1 VGAAVLV
8 AAATLAVPVMVYA
21 IGGRGVTTVPDVVA
35 ISPSAPLPPSATR
48 TAPTTAGQ
56 GTAAW
61 PGRATPAVPR
71 PSLSTGGSETIAP
84 PESISDVDWANVTLK
99 IPANQTGCPAGTAQF
114 QDEVA
119 VMGNERYRIGG
130 GYMRERN
137 PKVAYG
143 DVDADGHQEALLVV
157 SCLTAQPRMNPPSV
171 VLLLATQPAVIT
183 LAVAFSSS
191 PRPTDSEGK
200 SSITTLQV
208 RPDGMIVFDVQT
220 FEGTGQC
227 QYQLRWT
234 GASFSGGCSQ

>member
-1 VGAAVLV
+1 
-8 AAATLAVPVMVYA
+8 MVYA

-35 ISPSAPLPPSATR
+35 ISPSPPLPSTVAR
-48 TAPTTAGQ
+48 TAPATTGQ
-56 GTAAW
+56 VTAAW

-71 PSLSTGGSETIAP
+71 PSLLPRATETTAP
-84 PESISDVDWANVTLK
+84 PQSISEIDWANTTLD
-99 IPANQTGCPAGTAQF
+99 IPANETGCPAGTAQF

-157 SCLTAQPRMNPPSV
+157 SCLTAQARMNPPSV
-171 VLLLATQPAVIT
+171 VLLLAALPALTT
-183 LAVAFSSS
+183 LGVAFSSS
-191 PRPTDSEGK
+191 PRPADSEGK
-200 SSITTLQV
+200 SSVTSLAV
-208 RPDGMIVFDVQT
+208 RPDGMVVFDVQT

-227 QYQLRWT
+227 QYQLHWT